1 MPPKYLQVKPLLI
14 TLDERITRDSLL
26 LDVNEARLTEMEV
39 RHAVL
44 REQKKVWVDVGDAM
58 ECKESVA
65 DRMKELEKLVEEVG
79 RRKRQGVEEKE
90 RECVWEEKGK
100 QKK

>member
-1 MPPKYLQVKPLLI
+1 M
-14 TLDERITRDSLL
+14 
-26 LDVNEARLTEMEV
+26 EA

-44 REQKKVWVDVGDAM
+44 REQKVWVDLGDAM
-58 ECKESVA
+58 ECKEGVA
-65 DRMKELEKLVEEVG
+65 DRMKELGKLVEEVG

-90 RECVWEEKGK
+90 REREWEEKGK